1 MRLKHAV
8 AFMLVA
14 APVVAQQPTRVIS
27 PGMSKTQVLAALGE
41 PITLREA
48 GGFTYIFYHNDCE
61 RRCGTN
67 DIVVLKADS
76 VVDAI
81 FRSPSRRY
89 AGKSSSPAPV
99 SAKVAR
105 RGPAAVAAAE
115 AHADTAVRPRM
126 KPAPANDTRPSIP
139 VNPPKVRP

>member
-8 AFMLVA
+8 ALMLVTS
-14 APVVAQQPTRVIS
+14 PVLAQQPVHVVS
-27 PGMSKTQVLAALGE
+27 PGMSKAQVLAALGE

-48 GGFTYIFYHNDCE
+48 AGFTYIFYHNGCE

-67 DIVVLKADS
+67 DIVVLRADS

-89 AGKSSSPAPV
+89 TGTSSSPAAVP
-99 SAKVAR
+99 AKVAR

-115 AHADTAVRPRM
+115 TRADTTVRPRM
-126 KPAPANDTRPSIP
+126 KPAPASDTRPSIP
-139 VNPPKVRP
+139 LNPPKVRP

>member
-8 AFMLVA
+8 ALMLVTS
-14 APVVAQQPTRVIS
+14 PVLAQQPVHVVS
-27 PGMSKTQVLAALGE
+27 PGMSKAQVLAALGE

-48 GGFTYIFYHNDCE
+48 AGFTYIFYHNGCE

-67 DIVVLKADS
+67 DIVVLRADS

-89 AGKSSSPAPV
+89 TGTSSSPAAGP
-99 SAKVAR
+99 AKVAR
-105 RGPAAVAAAE
+105 RGPPPGAAPGTG
-115 AHADTAVRPRM
+115 ADPTGRPRPQ
-126 KPAPANDTRPSIP
+126 PAPARETRPAHP
-139 VNPPKVRP
+139 